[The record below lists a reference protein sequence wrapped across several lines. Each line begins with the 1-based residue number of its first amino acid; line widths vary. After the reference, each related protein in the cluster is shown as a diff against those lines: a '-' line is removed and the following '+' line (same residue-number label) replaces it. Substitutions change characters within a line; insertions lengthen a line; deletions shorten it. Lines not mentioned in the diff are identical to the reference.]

1 MIIDTHAHLS
11 DEKFDTDR
19 AGVIKRAFN
28 AGLEKII
35 EISCEPKYWG
45 KALELLKQDNI
56 FVAFGIHPIDVAKV
70 SRQDYKKLETLIQ
83 EKKCVAVGE
92 IGLDYHYNSSEENIT
107 LQKESLIRQ
116 LDFAVKYNKPITIHS
131 RDANEDMLS
140 FLKSYNSVPKGV
152 IHCFSGTTQEAKE
165 FVSLGFLLGIDGPVT
180 YKKSDNLK
188 QVVLETNLSNLLV
201 ETDCPYL
208 APQKYRGQR
217 NEPSY
222 VVETLKEIAAI
233 KNIPFELA
241 AKITTQNAVNLFNL

>member
-1 MIIDTHAHLS
+1 MVIDTHAHLS

-19 AGVIKRAFN
+19 TAVIKRAFN

-35 EISCEPKYWG
+35 EISCEPQYWD
-45 KALELLKQDNI
+45 KALELSKQNNI

-70 SRQDYKKLETLIQ
+70 SSEDYKKLETLIQ

-107 LQKESLIRQ
+107 LQKESLIKQ
-116 LDFAVKYNKPITIHS
+116 LDFAAKYNKPITIHS
-131 RDANEDMLS
+131 RDANGDMLS
-140 FLKSYNSVPKGV
+140 FLKSYRFAVKGV
-152 IHCFSGTTQEAKE
+152 IHCFSGTPQQAEE

-188 QVVLETNLSNLLV
+188 QVVLEIDLSNLLI

-222 VVETLKEIAAI
+222 IVETLEEIAKI
-233 KNIPFELA
+233 KNISFEEA
-241 AKITTQNAVNLFNL
+241 SKITAQNAINLFNL